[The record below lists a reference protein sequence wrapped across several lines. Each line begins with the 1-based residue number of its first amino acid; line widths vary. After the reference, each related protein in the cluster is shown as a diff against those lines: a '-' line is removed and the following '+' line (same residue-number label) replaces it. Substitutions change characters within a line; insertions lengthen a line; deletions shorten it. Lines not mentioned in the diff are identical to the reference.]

1 MVKKYQ
7 IGMSRRSFLKA
18 GALATGALAVPS
30 VAKGMGQV
38 QGPSSPNRID
48 REVISCCQFCQVRC
62 TTLVQVKDDKVV
74 NVYGNPANTWTK
86 GGMCPKGQ
94 SLVELTNSPH
104 RLLYPLKREGDV
116 WKRISYAESLDIV
129 ANRIVK
135 VKEEFPDDY
144 AHRVALFAPLWES
157 HESEIVAQMAL
168 RMAGFPEICSSGDT
182 CIGNSATALRICL
195 GSAVS
200 STTLNEVLNTQ
211 TLVLWGAN
219 IAETYPPY
227 IRWIDRARKKGVN
240 VIYVDPRRTP
250 TSNHSDTHVMARP
263 GTDGALILGL
273 IRILIHEN
281 LYDRD
286 YIARYV
292 KGFKEL
298 AASAESYTPEAVSR
312 ITWVPKEK
320 MIDLAR
326 MLAQSK
332 QTIIWMGGSLS
343 RFTNAIQTVRAI
355 VALQAL
361 TANLSGP
368 GKGIMNMQGGKPGGL
383 EMLEEK
389 YSAKDLAAALGYRK
403 VLYGM
408 EQKRVKVLLLNSSYR
423 RYPDANRVRKGIS
436 NVDFVVYRGFFMDEE
451 AQLAHL
457 IIPGT
462 MVFES
467 SGSQY
472 GAQRQVVWRNRA
484 VPAPGETVED
494 WRFYTDLGKKINN
507 ETFPP
512 VNSSEEIFELVR
524 RNSPTWT
531 GLTLERLKKDP
542 TGISWPCPAD
552 GHPGTLGTLYPD
564 NRFLTADRKVELNTP
579 ALGPIEWTEP
589 EGSPYGD
596 SAEAK
601 AFPLI
606 FTQGKVVQHWQHT
619 YTQWSPCMAQFS
631 EGNYVQVN
639 PRTVQSL
646 GLKEGDWVYL
656 ETELGKI
663 KAKLHLSEMILPGV
677 VWTPS
682 YPGGGSPIKANTGV
696 SINTII
702 PGNWDKVS
710 AQYNGFGCRLTK
722 A

>member
-1 MVKKYQ
+1 M
-7 IGMSRRSFLKA
+7 
-18 GALATGALAVPS
+18 
-30 VAKGMGQV
+30 
-38 QGPSSPNRID
+38 
-48 REVISCCQFCQVRC
+48 SCCQFCQVRC
-62 TTLVQVKDDKVV
+62 TTLVQVKDEKVV

-94 SLVELTNSPH
+94 SLVELAYSPH
-104 RLLYPLKREGDV
+104 RLLYPLKREGTE
-116 WKRISYAESLDIV
+116 WKRISYAAALDIV
-129 ANRIVK
+129 AEKILK
-135 VKEEFPDDY
+135 VREEFPEDY
-144 AHRVALFAPLWES
+144 ARRVALFAPLWES

-168 RMAGFPEICSSGDT
+168 WMAGFPEICSSGDT
-182 CIGNSATALRICL
+182 CIGNSATALRLCL
-195 GSAVS
+195 GGAL
-200 STTLNEVLNTQ
+200 STTTVDEALNAQ

-227 IRWIDRARKKGVN
+227 IRWIDSAREKGVQ
-240 VIYVDPRRTP
+240 VVYVDPRRTP
-250 TSNHSDTHVMARP
+250 TTNHSDRQIMPRP

-273 IRILIHEN
+273 IRVLITEQ
-281 LYDRD
+281 LYDRE
-286 YIARYV
+286 YVARHV
-292 KGFKEL
+292 NGFKEL
-298 AASAESYTPEAVSR
+298 AASADSYTPEKVSR
-312 ITWVPKEK
+312 ITWVPQEK
-320 MIDLAR
+320 IVELAR
-326 MLAQSK
+326 MLAKSK
-332 QTIIWMGGSLS
+332 RTIIWMGGSLS
-343 RFTNAIQTVRAI
+343 RVTNAIQTVRAV

-383 EMLEEK
+383 EILEEK
-389 YSAKDLAAALGYRK
+389 IRARELRETLQEKFQARDLAGALGFRK
-403 VLYGM
+403 VLFGM
-408 EQKRVKVLLLNSSYR
+408 LQKRVKVLLLNSSYR
-423 RYPDANRVRKGIS
+423 RYPDANRVRTGIQ

-462 MVFES
+462 MAFES

-484 VPAPGETVED
+484 VPPPGETVED
-494 WRFYTDLGKKINN
+494 WRFYSDLGKKINK
-507 ETFPP
+507 EAFPP
-512 VNSSEEIFELVR
+512 VNNPEEIFELVR
-524 RNSPTWT
+524 KNAPTWT

-542 TGISWPCPAD
+542 TGISWPCPAE

-564 NRFLTADRKVELNTP
+564 NRFWTDDRKVQLSTP
-579 ALGPIEWTEP
+579 ALGPIEWAEP
-589 EGSPYGD
+589 EGSPFGE

-619 YTQWSPCMAQFS
+619 YTRWSAYMAQFS

-639 PRTVQSL
+639 PQTASGL
-646 GLKEGDWVYL
+646 GLKDGDWAYL

-663 KAKLHLSEMILPGV
+663 KARLHLSELILPGV

-682 YPGGGSPIKANTGV
+682 YPGGSTPVKENSGV

>member
-1 MVKKYQ
+1 MKKNE
-7 IGMSRRSFLKA
+7 IDISRRRFLKA

-30 VAKGMGQV
+30 VAKGTGQV
-38 QGPSSPNRID
+38 QGLSSPNRID
-48 REVISCCQFCQVRC
+48 REVVSCCQFCQVRC

-94 SLVELTNSPH
+94 SLVELSNSQH
-104 RLLYPLKREGDV
+104 RLIHPLKREGGV
-116 WKRISYAESLDIV
+116 WKRVSYAAALDLVTEQIL
-129 ANRIVK
+129 K

-157 HESEIVAQMAL
+157 HESEIMAQMAL

-200 STTLNEVLNTQ
+200 STTLNEVLNAQ

-227 IRWIDRARKKGVN
+227 IRWIDSAREKGVK

-250 TSNHSDTHVMARP
+250 TSDHSDTQIMARP
-263 GTDGALILGL
+263 GTDGALILGV
-273 IRILIHEN
+273 IRFLIHEN
-281 LYDRD
+281 LYDRG
-286 YIARYV
+286 YVARHV
-292 KGFKEL
+292 NGFKEL
-298 AASAESYTPEAVSR
+298 EASAEPYTPDAVSR
-312 ITWVPKEK
+312 ITWVQKEK

-326 MLAQSK
+326 MFSQSRR
-332 QTIIWMGGSLS
+332 TIIWMGGSLS

-361 TANLSGP
+361 TANLSGS

-389 YSAKDLAAALGYRK
+389 YSAKDLAGALGYRK
-403 VLYGM
+403 MLYGM
-408 EQKRVKVLLLNSSYR
+408 GQKRLKVLLLNSSYR
-423 RYPDANRVRKGIS
+423 RYPDANRLKKAIS
-436 NVDFVVYRGFFMDEE
+436 SVDFVVYRGFFMDEE
-451 AQLAHL
+451 AKLAHL
-457 IIPGT
+457 VIPGT
-462 MVFES
+462 MAFES

-472 GAQRQVVWRNRA
+472 GAQRQVVWRNQA

-494 WRFYTDLGKKINN
+494 WRFYADLGKKINRG
-507 ETFPP
+507 TFPP
-512 VNSSEEIFELVR
+512 VNSPEEIFELVR

-531 GLTLERLKKDP
+531 GLTPERLKKDP

-564 NRFLTADRKVELNTP
+564 NRFLTADRKVELSTP
-579 ALGPIEWTEP
+579 ALGPIDWTEP

-619 YTQWSPCMAQFS
+619 YTQWSPYMAQFS

-639 PRTVQSL
+639 PLTVRSL
-646 GLKEGDWVYL
+646 GLEECDWVYL

-663 KAKLHLSEMILPGV
+663 KARLHVSEMILPGI

-702 PGNWDKVS
+702 PGHWDKVS